1 METMCQSAS
10 MCLLAL
16 RATNASRSAAAGSI
30 FGWPCRWWR
39 ASWSSWWSITTSRF
53 LENARCLGCFE
64 KGAPLGPWFDMNKQ
78 WVLALKIS
86 SYIYIYLIIHNI
98 INIYTYDT
106 WCILSWVISMC
117 PVPPRYKLV
126 YRPHEHPCASSLQ
139 LIAHIAV

>member
-16 RATNASRSAAAGSI
+16 RATNASTFRRCRVYFWMAMQMMKGIMIILVINHYVTFLGECPLFGMLRKGS
-30 FGWPCRWWR
+30 
-39 ASWSSWWSITTSRF
+39 SV
-53 LENARCLGCFE
+53 
-64 KGAPLGPWFDMNKQ
+64 GALVRYEQTMGACAEDLP
-78 WVLALKIS
+78 V
-86 SYIYIYLIIHNI
+86 YIYIYVYNI

-106 WCILSWVISMC
+106 WCILSWIISMC

-139 LIAHIAV
+139 FIAHISV